1 MAEQENKGGGSI
13 SWANATALLV
23 AVAGGISLLI
33 SPIISSR
40 PQKGSRPVQTVA
52 DQDVDARLWQDPLRV
67 AIDHFE
73 SAGSRKG
80 DALKRAKEHLDKLS
94 LDISLLGG
102 STDGPKKLLILPVMI
117 PGGPYAENNE
127 RRLRTRH
134 AVVSGLAVSGY
145 TPQDGERIGYFVL
158 PQLDGATE
166 GRSAHLVPYE
176 WFRRPSENFGLSN
189 PKGAIHILILWVRD
203 DLPGAGPLQTL
214 RILAEA
220 LRWDPAAHRV
230 AVIGP
235 GTSTSLTKLF
245 EEDAEE
251 SASANNARL
260 KGMEMYAALP
270 TAAAAEVMAPGK
282 DGKSET
288 EPVLKSGPDLHR
300 TINTDDE
307 VARSIID
314 ELARRRVD
322 LRENLKLD
330 TKKNWRALKHIAVI
344 SELDTVYGRS
354 LPHTLEAE
362 IRRAQPK
369 PANESQKAKS
379 GGSGSDE
386 RSEWFHVFTYLR
398 GIDGRLPADGAS
410 EKSKPLSDKETAT
423 APREATEG
431 EDQSDYLRRLA
442 KQLAVDHQELKRT
455 GSEGFKAVGILGSD
469 VYDKLMIL
477 RALRAELPGV
487 IFFTNNLDARL
498 GLKDEWPAAHNLIV
512 VSPFGLSLDSKYQHQ
527 IAPFRD
533 SYQTSV
539 FASTLMI
546 TDVLSRP
553 TREQMQPPRIFEIA
567 RNGPWDLSETKRS
580 FDPPRLDT
588 NTWFGNSGRR
598 IFAAL
603 AFVGF
608 LAVLGWIVLTA
619 GWIEPP
625 VDMTAGWRV
634 SSVVGRLFAM
644 TPVALVV
651 AFLVS
656 VIAIWPLYYLQRG
669 PGEPFAILQGISV
682 WPTEMV
688 RAVIAVL
695 CAHFAWKSHVAL
707 CESDAQIKR
716 DHCLTGLAPGSRIA
730 EATPPM
736 TPSSS
741 GTSLLRRIIALGTW
755 KIAAARQ
762 RVQKGIG
769 WRTESRERRLRV
781 ASGAAPETTPAMEKE
796 GISAEKLWQEYLER
810 GHWRRRF
817 VRFGPLVVFYLVGGV
832 SIFLALGFP
841 AIPARGSL
849 SLRVDITLLLICI
862 ISTTVLL
869 FYIVDAIRLNRD
881 LIALFNQGITFWPES
896 ARVLSAR
903 HRLLNEEELAEYLD
917 IRLIAARTEVVC
929 PLINYPFVILVL
941 MIVARNSY
949 FDNWDWPWSL
959 IIILALNLGWAIY
972 CSVRLFRA
980 ARKARSTA
988 IDRLS
993 DHRLHSL
1000 HHANDVQSPEGRA
1013 QAQTRV
1019 KMIEE
1024 TINEIRDLSR
1034 GAFAPLSNQ
1043 PFFRAILFTSGSI
1056 GVGSLLQYLPSVF

>member
-13 SWANATALLV
+13 SWANVTALLV
-23 AVAGGISLLI
+23 AVAGGISLLV
-33 SPIISSR
+33 SPLVSSR
-40 PQKGSRPVQTVA
+40 PQKGSRPVQTLA

-67 AIDHFE
+67 SIDHFE
-73 SAGSRKG
+73 SAASPKSET
-80 DALKRAKEHLDKLS
+80 LKRSKEHLAKVS
-94 LDISLLGG
+94 LDISLLRGA
-102 STDGPKKLLILPVMI
+102 TDKPQLLILPVMI

-127 RRLRTRH
+127 RRLRTRQ
-134 AVVSGLAVSGY
+134 AVVSGLAVSGF
-145 TPQDGERIGYFVL
+145 TPRDGERIGYFAL
-158 PQLDGATE
+158 PELDDAPE
-166 GRSAHLVPYE
+166 GRSADLVPYE
-176 WFRRPSENFGLSN
+176 WFQRASENSGLSKADGPN
-189 PKGAIHILILWVRD
+189 RVLILWVRD
-203 DLPGAGPLQTL
+203 DLPGAKPLQTL
-214 RILAEA
+214 RVLANA
-220 LRWDPAAHRV
+220 LRWDTAAHRV

-245 EEDAEE
+245 EEDAEPGT
-251 SASANNARL
+251 ANNAGL
-260 KGMEMYAALP
+260 NGIALYAALP
-270 TAAAAEVMAPGK
+270 TAAAEVLTPGQE
-282 DGKSET
+282 GKNAA
-288 EPVLKSGPDLHR
+288 EPVLKSGPRLYR

-307 VARSIID
+307 VARSIIE

-322 LRENLKLD
+322 LRDNLNVDL
-330 TKKNWRALKHIAVI
+330 KKNWRALKHVAVI

-354 LPHTLEAE
+354 LPLTLRTEIQRDHPVQPATEAIE
-362 IRRAQPK
+362 
-369 PANESQKAKS
+369 AKS
-379 GGSGSDE
+379 DFSSGDD
-386 RSEWFHVFTYLR
+386 RKEWFHVFTYLR
-398 GIDGRLPADGAS
+398 GIDGRLPAEGGS
-410 EKSKPLSDKETAT
+410 EKSKAPAEKEQGT

-442 KQLAVDHQELKRT
+442 TQLAAEHQKLKRQ
-455 GSEGFKAVGILGSD
+455 GSQGFKAVGILGSD

-498 GLKDEWPAAHNLIV
+498 GLKEEWPAAHNLIV
-512 VSPFGLSLDSKYQHQ
+512 VSPFGLSLASAYQGR

-546 TDVLSRP
+546 IGPLKRP
-553 TREQMQPPRIFEIA
+553 TREQMLSPRIFEIA
-567 RNGPWDLSETKRS
+567 RNGPWDLSVKARI

-588 NTWFGNSGRR
+588 ATWFGNSGRR

-603 AFVGF
+603 AFAGF
-608 LAVLGWIVLTA
+608 LAVLGWIGLTA
-619 GWIEPP
+619 GWIELP

-634 SSVVGRLFAM
+634 SSIVSRLFAM
-644 TPVALVV
+644 TPIALVV

-656 VIAIWPLYYLQRG
+656 VVVIWPLYRVQRLA
-669 PGEPFAILQGISV
+669 GEPLAILQGISI

-688 RAVIAVL
+688 RGIIAIL

-707 CESDAQIKR
+707 RESDAQIKR
-716 DHCLTGLAPGSRIA
+716 DHCLPG
-730 EATPPM
+730 ATPASPCAVPAPQ
-736 TPSSS
+736 TT
-741 GTSLLRRIIALGTW
+741 TSVPKTTWLRRIVALGNW
-755 KIAAARQ
+755 NIAAARQ
-762 RVQKGIG
+762 RVQERIG
-769 WRTESRERRLRV
+769 WRTGSREKRSTPLPDN
-781 ASGAAPETTPAMEKE
+781 APEGATAVERD

-810 GHWRRRF
+810 GHWRRRLA
-817 VRFGPLVVFYLVGGV
+817 RFGPLVVFYLIGGV
-832 SIFLALGFP
+832 AIFLALGFP
-841 AIPARGSL
+841 AIPARGGFSFG
-849 SLRVDITLLLICI
+849 VDMVMLIICI

-896 ARVLSAR
+896 AQKLSAR
-903 HRLLNEEELAEYLD
+903 RRLLNEEELAEYLD

-959 IIILALNLGWAIY
+959 IIILALNLAWAIY
-972 CSVRLFRA
+972 CSVRLYRA
-980 ARKARSTA
+980 ARKARRTA

-993 DHRLHSL
+993 DHRLQALYHTTE
-1000 HHANDVQSPEGRA
+1000 VQTPEGRA
-1013 QAQTRV
+1013 QAETRV

-1024 TINEIRDLSR
+1024 TISEIRDLSR

-1056 GVGSLLQYLPSVF
+1056 GIGSLLQYLPSIF